1 MSLIATSD
9 RCCGSGGCV
18 STISATMM
26 QQIVGAMQFEQSSRL
41 VQVANA
47 VNVKLDRR
55 DDAKGLRGARQLM
68 DWAC

>member
-1 MSLIATSD
+1 
-9 RCCGSGGCV
+9 
-18 STISATMM
+18 MM